1 MELPETRYVNS
12 GGVHLAY
19 QVIGDGPID
28 LLVVAEAFSHCEL
41 RWEEPSLARS
51 LRRLASFSRL
61 IMFDKRGT
69 GLSDPVP
76 ATALPTLEQR
86 LEDLEAILDAVG
98 SRRAAVMGA
107 SEGGAE
113 SMMFAATRPERVSS
127 LVLYAAWPRFF
138 VGDGYPIG
146 RLPESLTPLLQG
158 VLERW
163 GRGDLLALIAPSI
176 ADDPRVRTWSGQFE
190 RLSASPGTAA
200 ALMSIALENDVRGIL
215 SSIRVPTLVIHRT
228 GDVFAPVEHGRYL
241 ASHIPG
247 ARYVELPGSDHPH
260 FFGDTD
266 AVVAAVQEF
275 LTGTPVAA
283 DRERVL
289 ATVLFTDVV
298 GSTERA
304 AALGDRRWR
313 DLLEAHNLAVR
324 RQLRAHDGT
333 EVDTAGDGFLA
344 TFSGPARA
352 VRCALAIRDSV
363 VPLGLQIRA
372 GVHTGEVQLR
382 SDGIGGIAV
391 HIGARVAGQ
400 AGAGDVVVSR
410 TVKDLVAGSGLHFH
424 DIGER
429 ELKGVPD
436 RWQLYTASE

>member
-1 MELPETRYVNS
+1 
-12 GGVHLAY
+12 
-19 QVIGDGPID
+19 VIGDGPID

-41 RWEEPSLARS
+41 RWDEPSLARS
-51 LRRLASFSRL
+51 LRQLASFSRL

-86 LEDLEAILDAVG
+86 VEDLDAILDAVG
-98 SRRAAVMGA
+98 SERAAVMGA

-127 LVLYAAWPRFF
+127 LVLYAAWARFF
-138 VGDGYPIG
+138 AADGYPIG
-146 RLPESLTPLLQG
+146 QMPETLTPLLNG
-158 VLERW
+158 VLEHW
-163 GRGDLLALIAPSI
+163 GRGDLLGLIAPSI
-176 ADDPRVRTWSGQFE
+176 ADDARVRTWSGQFE

-241 ASHIPG
+241 ASRIPG

-260 FFGDTD
+260 FFGDSD
-266 AVVAAVQEF
+266 AVIAAVQEF
-275 LTGTPVAA
+275 LTGTPAA
-283 DRERVL
+283 VGGERFL
-289 ATVLFTDVV
+289 TTVLFTDVV

-304 AALGDRRWR
+304 AAIGDRRWR
-313 DLLEAHNLAVR
+313 DLLEAHNQVVR
-324 RQLRAHDGT
+324 RQLNAYDGT

-344 TFSGPARA
+344 TFAGPATA
-352 VRCALAIRDSV
+352 VRCALAIRNAV

-400 AGAGDVVVSR
+400 AGAGEVVVSR

-424 DIGER
+424 DAGEH

-436 RWQLYTASE
+436 RWQLYSASE